1 MGSYLIGYSIIG
13 LLIIVIVF
21 SILVKH
27 GVLFGNSP
35 RVRKVFAHPLLHYAW
50 RRLGSSLISLVL
62 VIIVTFFLIRLASP
76 ADETCVRLFK
86 TPRMSEETFDLL
98 CNNWKESMGFEGSTI
113 YQLGMFFYKILP
125 IPKLLCISSVDTM
138 TATYTV
144 TNCRAFIF
152 DFGRIWNITGFTYGG
167 YVTDYIWPK
176 MGVSFEIGIIAVVL
190 EMGLGYPFG
199 ILMAKYQN
207 GTFDKIGKAYIIS
220 VDAIPGIAY
229 YYIWMALLC
238 SAFMLPTIYDEANFA
253 SWLPAILTMGFTGMA
268 GIGMWVRRYM
278 LDQFN
283 ADYVK
288 FARSK
293 GLSESR
299 ILWIH
304 ILRNAIVPLVRTF
317 PTAVLGALLGTYYLE
332 NIYAIPGLGESIMVS
347 INSQDWSLLSGIII
361 ISSLVTII
369 AYLLGDVVTAAVDPR
384 ISLTK
389 E

>member
-1 MGSYLIGYSIIG
+1 MGSYLIGYTIIG
-13 LLIIVIVF
+13 LIIVFVVF
-21 SILVKH
+21 SVLVRR
-27 GVLFGNSP
+27 GVMFANTPS
-35 RVRKVFAHPLLHYAW
+35 VRRVFAHPLLHYSL
-50 RRLGSSLISLVL
+50 RRLASSLISLVL

-76 ADETCVRLFK
+76 ADETCTMLFR
-86 TPRMSEETFDLL
+86 TPRMSEDVYNLL
-98 CNNWKESMGFEGSTI
+98 CDNWKASMGFEGSTI
-113 YQLGMFFYKILP
+113 YQLGVFFYKILP
-125 IPKLLCISSVDTM
+125 LPKLLCISSVDTT
-138 TATYTV
+138 TATYTI
-144 TNCRAFIF
+144 TSCRTFIF

-167 YVTDYIWPK
+167 YVIDYIGPK
-176 MGVSFEIGIIAVVL
+176 MGISFEIGIIAVVL
-190 EMGLGYPFG
+190 EMAIGYPFG

-238 SAFMLPTIYDEANFA
+238 YCFKLPTVYEEGNFL
-253 SWLPAILTMGFTGMA
+253 SWLPAILTMAFTGCA

-293 GLSESR
+293 GLSERR

-304 ILRNAIVPLVRTF
+304 VLRNAIVPLVRTF

-332 NIYAIPGLGESIMVS
+332 NIYAIPGLGQSIMVS
-347 INSQDWSLLSGIII
+347 INSYDWSLLSAIII
-361 ISSLVTII
+361 ISALITIV
-369 AYLLGDVVTAAVDPR
+369 AYLLGDIVTAAVDPR
-384 ISLTK
+384 ISFTK
-389 E
+389 D